1 MGKRS
6 AMAQDQTTTQDPTT
20 QHRRP
25 EQPEQQ
31 LTHPGREPEMAP
43 QPDYGEDSY
52 RGSGRL
58 EGRKALIT
66 GGDSGIG
73 RAVAL
78 AFAREGADVVISHLP
93 DEQPDADDTV
103 RVVKHAGRKAVSL
116 PGDLTDES
124 YCREIVERTVREL
137 GGIDILVNNAAYQ
150 MAREGLDEISTEE
163 LDHTFRT
170 NILAMFH
177 TCKAALRHMRPG
189 SAIINTAS
197 EQAYQ
202 PSPSL
207 LAYASTKAAI
217 VNFSKGLAQEVI
229 ERGIR
234 VNVVAPGPVWTPLIP
249 ATMPVERVKS
259 FGQQAPIG
267 RAAQP
272 VEVAPAFVFLASQ
285 ESGYIAGETIAVTGG
300 TPLP

>member
-1 MGKRS
+1 MD
-6 AMAQDQTTTQDPTT
+6 ADQTSVQDPTSR
-20 QHRRP
+20 HPEP

-31 LTHPGREPEMAP
+31 LEHPGREADMDP
-43 QPDYGEDSY
+43 QPDYGEGSY

-58 EGRKALIT
+58 EGRRALIT

-93 DEQPDADDTV
+93 EEQADAAETV
-103 RVVKHAGRKAVSL
+103 RVVEAAGRTAVAL
-116 PGDLTDES
+116 PGDLGDEA
-124 YCREIVERTVREL
+124 YCRSIVERTVREL
-137 GGIDILVNNAAYQ
+137 GGIDVLVNNAAYQ
-150 MAREGLDEISTEE
+150 MAHEGLEDISSEE
-163 LDHTFRT
+163 LEHTFRT

-177 TCKAALRHMRPG
+177 TCKAALEHMEPG

-197 EQAYQ
+197 EQAYK

-207 LAYASTKAAI
+207 LAYAATKAAI
-217 VNFSKGLAQEVI
+217 VNFSKGLAQQVI

-234 VNVVAPGPVWTPLIP
+234 VNAVAPGPVWTPLIP
-249 ATMPVERVKS
+249 ATMPPEEVKS

-272 VEVAPAFVFLASQ
+272 VELAPAYVFLASQ
-285 ESGYIAGETIAVTGG
+285 ESSYVAGETIAVTGG

>member
-1 MGKRS
+1 
-6 AMAQDQTTTQDPTT
+6 MAPDHTTTQDPTT
-20 QHRRP
+20 QHPEP

-31 LTHPGREPEMAP
+31 LEHPGREGDMDP
-43 QPDYGEDSY
+43 QPDYGERSY

-58 EGRKALIT
+58 QGRRALIT

-78 AFAREGADVVISHLP
+78 AFAREGADVVITHLE
-93 DEQPDADDTV
+93 DEREDAAETV
-103 RVVKHAGRKAVSL
+103 RVVEASGRKAVAL
-116 PGDLTDES
+116 AGDLTDEAF
-124 YCREIVERTVREL
+124 CREIVERTVNEL

-150 MAREGLDEISTEE
+150 MAREGLEEISSEE
-163 LDHTFRT
+163 LEHTFRT

-177 TCKAALRHMRPG
+177 TCKAALEHMQPG
-189 SAIINTAS
+189 SAIINTGS

-207 LAYASTKAAI
+207 LAYAATKAAI
-217 VNFSKGLAQEVI
+217 VNFSKGLAQQVI

-234 VNVVAPGPVWTPLIP
+234 VNAVAPGPVWTPLIP
-249 ATMPVERVKS
+249 ATMPPDQVKS
-259 FGQQAPIG
+259 FGEQAPIG

-272 VEVAPAFVFLASQ
+272 VELAPAYVFLASQ
-285 ESGYIAGETIAVTGG
+285 ESSYVAGEVLAVTGG
-300 TPLP
+300 TPLA